1 MSHLFCHSC
10 GNKLEFAN
18 AKPNFCGKC
27 GQQLAVT
34 HATNTNT
41 AVGQPVLKESVELKG
56 GETDASSVPHIDKI
70 QVEYVAEGHNT
81 FTVGSL
87 VGDNSPPDYKKR
99 REPKSVDE
107 FIDEKGQR

>member
-18 AKPNFCGKC
+18 AKPNFCVKC
-27 GQQLAVT
+27 GQQLTVT
-34 HATNTNT
+34 EATNTNS
-41 AVGQPVLKESVELKG
+41 AVGQPILTESVELSDS
-56 GETDASSVPHIDKI
+56 ETDATSVPHIDKI

-87 VGDNSPPDYKKR
+87 VGDKSPPDYNKR
-99 REPKSVDE
+99 RAPKSVDE